1 MVVFFLLS
9 ASSAGKPKTSL
20 KRSFRNVYC
29 PLFIIQPTLF
39 ATSTAVAFLP
49 MGGREFALLNVG
61 SLSTRFRYDAR
72 SVTCAGNEPNE
83 PVGSDLT
90 KLCRAGGSDLFGVA
104 VVGVEREKPTFMA
117 ALRISIFSRV
127 RLTSSGFVVEVIV
140 LVELWDLLLPCEY
153 VDSVDVVLD
162 HRAVAARLPSVPR
175 TRMLGIF
182 GELSSG
188 EIGVSSNSV
197 VGVSG

>member
-1 MVVFFLLS
+1 
-9 ASSAGKPKTSL
+9 
-20 KRSFRNVYC
+20 
-29 PLFIIQPTLF
+29 
-39 ATSTAVAFLP
+39 
-49 MGGREFALLNVG
+49 
-61 SLSTRFRYDAR
+61 
-72 SVTCAGNEPNE
+72 
-83 PVGSDLT
+83 
-90 KLCRAGGSDLFGVA
+90 
-104 VVGVEREKPTFMA
+104 MA